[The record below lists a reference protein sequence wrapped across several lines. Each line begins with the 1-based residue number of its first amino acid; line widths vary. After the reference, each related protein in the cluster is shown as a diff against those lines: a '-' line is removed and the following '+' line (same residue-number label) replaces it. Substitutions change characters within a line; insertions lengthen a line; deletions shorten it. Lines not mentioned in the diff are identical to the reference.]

1 MTVTEIWVA
10 CIGGTCILGII
21 GSCIKIKPLEIN
33 LWAWILRKLGKA
45 FQGEMLDA
53 IKGIGNEVND
63 LKDDVKSLQAQMDRH
78 ESKDLQDKILAKRR
92 DILEFSDE
100 IYREQKHSKEHFEE
114 ILSLIDD
121 YEKYCSE
128 HDKFENNKAVIAIQR
143 IKDVYQD
150 CLENHKF
157 L

>member
-1 MTVTEIWVA
+1 MTVTEIWIAAGGGA
-10 CIGGTCILGII
+10 CLLVII

-33 LWAWILRKLGKA
+33 LWSWLLRKLGKA

-53 IKGIGNEVND
+53 IKNLGTEVND
-63 LKDDVKSLQAQMDRH
+63 LKEDVKSLQMQMDRH
-78 ESKDLQDKILAKRR
+78 ESKDLEDKILAKRR

-100 IYREQKHSKEHFEE
+100 IYREEKHSKEHFEE
-114 ILSLIDD
+114 ILTLIDD
-121 YEKYCSE
+121 YEKYCNA